1 MPASGKIGAA
11 LHEIGAANQ
20 LAALEL
26 ADQLGVRTAWLTTG
40 GAGPDAMAIFAAAA
54 LRTQR
59 ITLGTAIIP
68 IFPRH
73 PLNLVQQAIVIASLA
88 PGRLRLGVGPSHR
101 PSVEGSFGIPMERP
115 LEYLREY
122 ATILRAALHDGK
134 VSFEGKRLT
143 ARAEIP
149 LPSGAPEVPVLVSA
163 LRPASYRLAGEVSDG
178 ALAWVSPL
186 PYLKEKALPA
196 LRAGARKAGRE
207 RPPLIAHCFAA
218 VHEDSAA
225 VRTTARERLAIYAR
239 LPFYQEMFALAGYP
253 EAREGT
259 FSDAMLDAVV
269 HHGDEATVAASLRN
283 YLDEGMDELIVST
296 LVIGDDRRAS
306 LERTLGLLATL

>member
-20 LAALEL
+20 LAAIEL
-26 ADQLGVRTAWLTTG
+26 ADRIGVHTAWLTTG

-54 LRTQR
+54 VRTER

-68 IFPRH
+68 VFPRH
-73 PLNLVQQAIVIASLA
+73 PLSLVQQAIVIAALA

-101 PSVEGSFGIPMERP
+101 PSVEGNFGIPMDRP

-122 ATILRAALHDGK
+122 VTILRAALHEGK
-134 VSFEGKRLT
+134 VAFEGKRLT
-143 ARAEIP
+143 ARADVP
-149 LPSGAPEVPVLVSA
+149 LPPGAPKVPILISA

-196 LRAGARKAGRE
+196 LRRGAKRASRTA
-207 RPPLIAHCFAA
+207 PPLIGHCFAC
-218 VHEDSAA
+218 VHEDAA
-225 VRTTARERLAIYAR
+225 SVRATARERLAVYAR
-239 LPFYQEMFALAGYP
+239 LPFYQEMFALAGHP
-253 EAREGT
+253 EARSGT

-269 HHGDEATVAASLRN
+269 HHGDEATVAASLNR
-283 YLDEGMDELIVST
+283 YLEEGMDELIVST
-296 LVIGDDRRAS
+296 LVIGQDRHPS
-306 LERTLGLLATL
+306 LERTLRLLATL